1 MNIINDVEDDNFDPL
16 VDKIMQLQS
25 CYIEGAAGT
34 GKTTLINK
42 IKEKI
47 TQNNESYLCLAPTNL
62 AALLIN
68 GMTIPK
74 YIAKTKNVIIKKFTT
89 KIYIRR

>member
-1 MNIINDVEDDNFDPL
+1 ME
-16 VDKIMQLQS
+16 LQS
-25 CYIEGAAGT
+25 CYIEGPAGC

-47 TQNNESYLCLAPTNL
+47 TEKGESYLCLAPTNL

-68 GMTIPK
+68 GMTIHK
-74 YIAKTKNVIIKKFTT
+74 YIAKTKKCL
-89 KIYIRR
+89 Y